1 MAAEEPIR
9 PFCGCYLQD
18 CKQLVNAIIV
28 WSIIFKT
35 PDSVLK
41 KPNPNACI
49 CTVWK
54 KYWMVSFFFPHTLST
69 SITYYR
75 APKYTEK
82 KNAHWCKVAA
92 MYEHA
97 VEYAK
102 IWD

>member
-1 MAAEEPIR
+1 MPAERPIR

-54 KYWMVSFFFPHTLST
+54 KWQNFREIFLYSSTLWKNYYILLST
-69 SITYYR
+69 TYID
-75 APKYTEK
+75 
-82 KNAHWCKVAA
+82 V
-92 MYEHA
+92 
-97 VEYAK
+97 
-102 IWD
+102 D